1 MIVDVTDLTV
11 LPHTA
16 ENQMEPN
23 LLSQNADLV

>member
-16 ENQMEPN
+16 ENQMDSN
-23 LLSQNADLV
+23 ILSQNADLV